1 MIRLI
6 RKMNYTKYSLA
17 NMLLL
22 VTVVVLCS
30 IIVFDRQKRTV
41 SLTGVDGGYFEFE
54 VPEVGVFKSKWNDQ
68 SFPPELGVVGVV
80 EIGNRVSDYLNSQK
94 EKIGYINWQISSITL
109 HNLELEIADK
119 TWVYIVCLSP
129 RDRYP
134 DRSGVE
140 QEPFLQ
146 FAVTFDGK
154 EFYNSR
160 YENEQIAD
168 AIAAYGMKDL
178 KY

>member
-1 MIRLI
+1 
-6 RKMNYTKYSLA
+6 MNFTKYSLA
-17 NMLLL
+17 NMLLV

-41 SLTGVDGGYFEFE
+41 SLDGGYFEFE
-54 VPEVGVFKSKWNDQ
+54 APEVGVFKSKWNDQ

-80 EIGNRVSDYLNSQK
+80 EIGNRVSDYLDSQK
-94 EKIGYINWQISSITL
+94 EKIGYVNWQISSITL
-109 HNLELEIADK
+109 QNLELEMEDK

-134 DRSGVE
+134 DRPGVE
-140 QEPFLQ
+140 QEQLLQ

-160 YENEQIAD
+160 YENELIAD
-168 AIAAYGMKDL
+168 AIAAYGMKDV